1 MVASLTGDIVRN
13 YIETDLCCTVK
24 HNCAALADAL
34 NEVSNEIEH
43 DAVELMW
50 LMLENKPIDNL
61 HTHSYTFHTSNGR
74 FIINRIKENYYEY
87 ESTN

>member
-1 MVASLTGDIVRN
+1 METSLTGDIVRN

-24 HNCAALADAL
+24 HNCSSLADAL
-34 NEVSNEIEH
+34 NEVSAEIEH

-50 LMLENKPIDNL
+50 LLLENKPIDSL

-74 FIINRIKENYYEY
+74 YIIDRIKEYYYEY